1 MSLENWLRLLCDD
14 WLRGQQQIRIEKN
27 WGLVFFAGR
36 REALENSEGLA
47 SSTKN
52 LEVVSCT
59 DKAIPEIEPAE
70 TKSRL

>member
-27 WGLVFFAGR
+27 WGLEV
-36 REALENSEGLA
+36 
-47 SSTKN
+47 
-52 LEVVSCT
+52 EVVSCT
-59 DKAIPEIEPAE
+59 DKAIQEIESAE